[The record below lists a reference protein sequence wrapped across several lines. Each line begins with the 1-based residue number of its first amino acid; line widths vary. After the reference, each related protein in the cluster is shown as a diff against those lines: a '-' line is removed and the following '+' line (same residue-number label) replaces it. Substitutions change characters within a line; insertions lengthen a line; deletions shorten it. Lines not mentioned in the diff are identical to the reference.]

1 MQVQS
6 LGLEDPLEKELA
18 IHPTILAGEF
28 SGQRS
33 LVGYSPW
40 QHNWA
45 THTHTHTLH
54 LVFLFQHFWY
64 NTIQITFLRH
74 EKTLSHWL
82 QKKIHTLA
90 WWSRPFKTWPPPT
103 FPAPP
108 PTPPGKSSYAFLER
122 PAPAATSAWNAISSL
137 SFVPSFKPLVFT

>member
-1 MQVQS
+1 MGKPEEGPGMRRKYSRDAYS
-6 LGLEDPLEKELA
+6 LCIIGIFFNENIVLSYLGITKKE
-18 IHPTILAGEF
+18 
-28 SGQRS
+28 
-33 LVGYSPW
+33 
-40 QHNWA
+40 

-90 WWSRPFKTWPPPT
+90 WWSSPFKTWPPPT